1 MWLRDAFAHPSSTV
15 LPSMTSCHK
24 VGHGW
29 FFSLYWRPINPL
41 FCFKTYLP
49 KKKKKPPKHNTHSG
63 RHSTMAAPSGPVLG
77 QLPPTAPQM
86 HPGCSSAS
94 GSCSTGRAGKEHCWP
109 PRSSIGRTGN
119 SIACPPPSRSF
130 TLSGGTGLVK
140 SDSEP
145 VKLCPLANRVCACPT
160 AYSHLHDTL
169 RWKEPL

>member
-24 VGHGW
+24 VGHGC
-29 FFSLYWRPINPL
+29 FFSLDWRQINPL

-49 KKKKKPPKHNTHSG
+49 KKKQTRPHTTSTVGDTLPWLLPQAPFWGSSHSLPH
-63 RHSTMAAPSGPVLG
+63 RCIQAAAVPVAAALQAGQATSIADPS
-77 QLPPTAPQM
+77 
-86 HPGCSSAS
+86 
-94 GSCSTGRAGKEHCWP
+94 
-109 PRSSIGRTGN
+109 RSSIGRTVN